1 MTHGVGNIILD
12 ISISINISH
21 PGYLTHLGKSVSMIW
36 SL

>member
-1 MTHGVGNIILD
+1 MTHGVGNIIPD
-12 ISISINISH
+12 ISTSISIGH